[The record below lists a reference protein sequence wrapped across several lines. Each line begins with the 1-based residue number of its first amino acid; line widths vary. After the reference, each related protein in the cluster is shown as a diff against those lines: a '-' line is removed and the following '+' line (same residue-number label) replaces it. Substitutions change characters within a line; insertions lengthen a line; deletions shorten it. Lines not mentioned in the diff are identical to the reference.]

1 VLRSRAPHAVLTRHF
16 LRTFL
21 ENDLISPDSDRAQML
36 AVVGGAVVSLTTFIS
51 LFSSVKYVGA
61 LLTPG
66 EIALTAFGDRFS
78 YLAISMVLTAL
89 VAATQWDTLAVD
101 ARDTV
106 ILEPLP
112 IRTTTIRR
120 AKMVAVGILG
130 AAVAIIV
137 NLVPSIVFPWML
149 VFHLEVRVV
158 DMLTLMG
165 AHAAFSIAAAAFG
178 YLSVLA
184 LREGI
189 AAVLQP
195 RWFTFVSPWVQGALI
210 VVLGS
215 SLLLLPAAGA
225 RLDDDSIQGWRAL
238 SPPMWF
244 AGAYEVAVGPIVADA
259 PRARQT
265 PRQRRTDVLST
276 ATYRGHR
283 EHLAQLGRRAATA
296 FGTVSLLIATVY
308 FLNARR
314 LPTMALAASG
324 VRRRR
329 WRITGLITRAL
340 IARSPTVRAGFC
352 FTLAGMWRSSAHRL
366 TIACAAAAG
375 IAMSVIALSGVDIAD
390 ARTGR
395 APMRLLLV
403 QPLLYGAL
411 LVAFRH
417 IVRVP
422 AELRANWG
430 FQLAWR
436 EQERAFLAGANR
448 AAIAGLVLP
457 ALVILLPMFV
467 YVLGPGLA
475 IANAAIGLAG
485 SIVLLEALFV
495 GYDKVPFTCT
505 YLPDDRIKALAIPL
519 VVMFIVGASVYARMT
534 SEALFGDGLRSLV
547 VTLVVVYVALRVASA
562 RRGRLPNV
570 EFDEAPATVQRLGL
584 HT

>member
-1 VLRSRAPHAVLTRHF
+1 
-16 LRTFL
+16 
-21 ENDLISPDSDRAQML
+21 
-36 AVVGGAVVSLTTFIS
+36 
-51 LFSSVKYVGA
+51 
-61 LLTPG
+61 
-66 EIALTAFGDRFS
+66 
-78 YLAISMVLTAL
+78 
-89 VAATQWDTLAVD
+89 
-101 ARDTV
+101 
-106 ILEPLP
+106 
-112 IRTTTIRR
+112 
-120 AKMVAVGILG
+120 
-130 AAVAIIV
+130 
-137 NLVPSIVFPWML
+137 
-149 VFHLEVRVV
+149 
-158 DMLTLMG
+158 
-165 AHAAFSIAAAAFG
+165 
-178 YLSVLA
+178 
-184 LREGI
+184 
-189 AAVLQP
+189 
-195 RWFTFVSPWVQGALI
+195 
-210 VVLGS
+210 
-215 SLLLLPAAGA
+215 
-225 RLDDDSIQGWRAL
+225 
-238 SPPMWF
+238 
-244 AGAYEVAVGPIVADA
+244 
-259 PRARQT
+259 
-265 PRQRRTDVLST
+265 
-276 ATYRGHR
+276 
-283 EHLAQLGRRAATA
+283 
-296 FGTVSLLIATVY
+296 
-308 FLNARR
+308 
-314 LPTMALAASG
+314 
-324 VRRRR
+324 
-329 WRITGLITRAL
+329 
-340 IARSPTVRAGFC
+340 
-352 FTLAGMWRSSAHRL
+352 MWRSSAHRL

-457 ALVILLPMFV
+457 ALFILLPMFV